1 MKRRKFLQGIGSI
14 LAALGV
20 TEAGWLQL
28 GNSYQQALAMPT
40 NRKLALLV
48 GVNQYNQSP
57 ALAGCLTDVELQRE
71 LLIHRFGFQPSDI
84 LPLTEQQATRQV
96 IETAFNEH
104 LVKQARP
111 GDVVFFHFSGYG
123 SRVQLAK
130 SLEKAQNALVTIDDS
145 FSTQNG
151 KNVNLILE
159 ETLRLLL
166 RSLPTKYVTAVLD
179 TSFNAG
185 NIRPSGLRI
194 RNYPQV
200 FPATMLDAEL
210 DFQKQLSQI
219 NKDLPGFL
227 LTATSGEEQLAM
239 EGLFSGFSA
248 GLFTYAL
255 TQQLWEATP
264 ATTIQFSL
272 SQAASTIL
280 TFGGQQ
286 QPELLNDQLADHF
299 LPNRETAVG
308 AITEVEGDGKTA
320 QVWLGGLPPQVLEYG
335 MNSRFVLVT
344 DNTAKIVLRS
354 RSGLSAKAQ
363 IDSVDKSLQAGQL
376 VRESIRVLPR
386 SVNLSVALDSR
397 LERIERVDAIS
408 AFATVTHASSVIE
421 GEQPADCIFGRK
433 ATKTSESASP
443 TRYGLF
449 SVGHELIKNTVGEP
463 GEAVKVAVHRLA
475 PDLQKLL
482 AVKLWRLTV
491 NEGSS
496 LLAVK
501 ATLEIAS
508 STPEPL
514 IQRQTLGIQG
524 ILSSSTSRNPSG
536 NVPTLPIGTRIQ
548 YRVQNQSDRP
558 IYLMLL
564 GLDSNRK
571 AIALYPGRPME
582 ETNTG
587 KQNPFSIMLSAGA
600 SAVIPQTASGV
611 GLVIQEPVGHSET
624 LLIFSIAPFTQ
635 TLATLEA
642 DKYPRTEQH
651 QINKLLNPLEVAQAL
666 LQDLH
671 NASGLGETIAPN
683 DNYVLDVNAWASL
696 NFVYQVS

>member
-1 MKRRKFLQGIGSI
+1 MKRRKFLRGIGSI
-14 LAALGV
+14 LTLLGV

-28 GNSYQQALAMPT
+28 GDCYQQALAMPT

-104 LVKQARP
+104 LIKQARP

-123 SRVQLAK
+123 SRVQLAT

-151 KNVNLILE
+151 KNINLILE

-179 TSFNAG
+179 TSFNAA

-200 FPATMLDAEL
+200 FPATVLDAEL
-210 DFQKQLSQI
+210 DLQKQLSQKAL
-219 NKDLPGFL
+219 NELPGFL
-227 LTATSGEEQLAM
+227 LTATSGEQQLAM

-255 TQQLWEATP
+255 TQHLWESTS
-264 ATTIQFSL
+264 ATTIQVSL

-280 TFGGQQ
+280 TLGGQQ
-286 QPELLNDQLADHF
+286 QPQILNHKQANHLL
-299 LPNRETAVG
+299 PERETAVG
-308 AITEVEGDGKTA
+308 AIINVEDNGKTA
-320 QVWLGGLPPQVLEYG
+320 QVWLGGLPPQVLEYVI
-335 MNSRFVLVT
+335 NSRFVLAT
-344 DNTAKIVLRS
+344 DNLTKIVLRS
-354 RSGLSAKAQ
+354 RSGLTAKAQ
-363 IDSVDKSLQAGQL
+363 TEQGDTSLQVGQL

-386 SVNLSVALDSR
+386 NLNLSVALDSR

-408 AFATVTHASSVIE
+408 AFATVAHVSSVIE
-421 GEQPADCIFGRK
+421 GEQPADCIFGRN
-433 ATKTSESASP
+433 APRTSDSTSP
-443 TRYGLF
+443 SRYGLF
-449 SVGHELIKNTVGEP
+449 SLGHELTKSTVGEP
-463 GEAVKVAVHRLA
+463 GEAVKVAVHRLV

-482 AVKLWRLTV
+482 GVKLWRLTA

-501 ATLEIAS
+501 ATLEIV
-508 STPEPL
+508 STLEPL
-514 IQRQTLGIQG
+514 IQRETVR
-524 ILSSSTSRNPSG
+524 ILNPLLPVTSREQSA
-536 NVPTLPIGTRIQ
+536 NVPTLAIGTRIQ

-582 ETNTG
+582 EANTIQ
-587 KQNPFSIMLSAGA
+587 QNLFSIMLSVGA
-600 SAVIPQTASGV
+600 SAIIPQTASGA
-611 GLVIQEPVGHSET
+611 GWVIQDSVGQAET
-624 LLIFSIAPFTQ
+624 QLIFSIAPFTQ
-635 TLATLEA
+635 TLAALEA
-642 DKYPRTEQH
+642 DKYPREQH

-671 NASGLGETIAPN
+671 NASGLGETIAPS

>member
-1 MKRRKFLQGIGSI
+1 MKRRKFLRGIGSI
-14 LAALGV
+14 LTTLGV

-84 LPLTEQQATRQV
+84 LPLTEEQATRQV
-96 IETAFNEH
+96 IETAFTEH

-123 SRVQLAK
+123 SRVQLAS
-130 SLEKAQNALVTIDDS
+130 SLEKAQNALVTIDDGLE
-145 FSTQNG
+145 TQNG
-151 KNVNLILE
+151 ENVNLILE

-179 TSFNAG
+179 TSFNAA

-200 FPATMLDAEL
+200 FPATVLDAEL
-210 DFQKQLSQI
+210 DFQKQLSQ
-219 NKDLPGFL
+219 NAKNYLPGFL
-227 LTATSGEEQLAM
+227 MTATSGEQQLAM

-255 TQQLWEATP
+255 TQHLWEATT
-264 ATTIQFSL
+264 ATTIQVSL

-280 TFGGQQ
+280 TLGGQQ
-286 QPELLNDQLADHF
+286 QPKLLNHQLANHF
-299 LPNRETAVG
+299 LPDRETAAG
-308 AITEVEGDGKTA
+308 AIMGIEDDGKTA
-320 QVWLGGLPPQVLEYG
+320 QIWLGGLPPQVLEYAV
-335 MNSRFVLVT
+335 NFRFVLAT
-344 DNTAKIVLRS
+344 DNTTKIVLLK
-354 RSGLSAKAQ
+354 RSGLIAKAQ
-363 IDSVDKSLQAGQL
+363 IDPVDASLQVGQL

-386 SVNLSVALDSR
+386 SLNLIVALDSR

-408 AFATVTHASSVIE
+408 AFATVAHVSSVIE
-421 GEQPADCIFGRK
+421 GEQPADCIFGRI
-433 ATKTSESASP
+433 TRTSDSASP

-449 SVGHELIKNTVGEP
+449 SLGHELIKNTVGEP

-482 AVKLWRLTV
+482 AAKLWRLTA

-496 LLAVK
+496 LLSVK
-501 ATLEIAS
+501 ATLEIVS
-508 STPEPL
+508 STPKPL
-514 IQRQTLGIQG
+514 IQRETLRRGT
-524 ILSSSTSRNPSG
+524 LSSATPPNQSANI
-536 NVPTLPIGTRIQ
+536 PTLPIGTRIQ

-582 ETNTG
+582 EANTI
-587 KQNPFSIMLSAGA
+587 KQNLFSIMLSVGA
-600 SAVIPQTASGV
+600 SAIIPQTASGA
-611 GLVIQEPVGHSET
+611 GWVIPEPVGQAET
-624 LLIFSIAPFTQ
+624 QLIFSIAPFTQ

-642 DKYPRTEQH
+642 DKHPRTEQH

-671 NASGLGETIAPN
+671 NASGLGETIAPS
-683 DNYVLDVNAWASL
+683 DSYVLDVNAWASL
-696 NFVYQVS
+696 NFVYQVT